1 MKYFDADRDL
11 IARIESFGNEH
22 DLVERLGMLHHT
34 RTSDTSKSPH
44 ASGTTVHGATCSA
57 AEGDFEAQTLSL

>member
-34 RTSDTSKSPH
+34 AQATHRNPPH